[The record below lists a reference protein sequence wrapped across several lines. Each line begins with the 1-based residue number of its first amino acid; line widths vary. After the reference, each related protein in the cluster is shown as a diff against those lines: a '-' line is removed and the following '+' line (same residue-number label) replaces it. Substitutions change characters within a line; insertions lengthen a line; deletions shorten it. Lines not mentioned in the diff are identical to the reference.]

1 MLLLNVKLMRTGGLA
16 RLGDSNAGLG
26 RERNVTITGGEWGV
40 GRHSANDVLDLLLAC
55 QLIPL

>member
-1 MLLLNVKLMRTGGLA
+1 MRTGGLA